1 MKKLL
6 ALILTVFGISTAQ
19 AAELHE
25 ASMNF
30 DMENV
35 EPFLE
40 HANKNLKLGLNIEQ
54 LIKFTSSVRPESEKS
69 ISLQVTYLGNPIPLI
84 YKVFMGDINAPN
96 LYFFTPSKR
105 LADELNNELVRFA
118 NELGI

>member
-6 ALILTVFGISTAQ
+6 ALILTVFGMSTAQ

-35 EPFLE
+35 KPFLE
-40 HANKNLKLGLNIEQ
+40 RANKNLKLGLNIEQ
-54 LIKFTSSVRPESEKS
+54 LIKHTSSVRPESEKS
-69 ISLQVTYLGNPIPLI
+69 ISLQATYLGKSIPLT
-84 YKVFMGDINAPN
+84 YKVFMDDINAPD
-96 LYFFTPSKR
+96 LYFFTPSKG
-105 LADELNNELVRFA
+105 LADALNNELVRFA
-118 NELGI
+118 DELGI

>member
-6 ALILTVFGISTAQ
+6 ALILTVFGMSTTQ
-19 AAELHE
+19 AAEFHE

-35 EPFLE
+35 KPFLE
-40 HANKNLKLGLNIEQ
+40 RANKNLKLSLNIEQ

-69 ISLQVTYLGNPIPLI
+69 ISLQATYLGKPTALT
-84 YKVFMGDINAPN
+84 YKVFMDDINAPD
-96 LYFFTPSKR
+96 LYFFTPSKG
-105 LADELNNELVRFA
+105 LADALNNELVRFA
-118 NELGI
+118 DEFGI